1 MVRPDPNTFTPIPI
15 ALVQTGEVSGVVL
28 IRDEGRPLPGVQVE
42 LHNLDTG
49 DRYTSSTFSDG
60 SFYLMGVRPGH
71 YEATLSAQVREL
83 LSLSVQAETFTVG
96 PSGDAAFVD
105 GLLIL
110 ADRR

>member
-1 MVRPDPNTFTPIPI
+1 
-15 ALVQTGEVSGVVL
+15 VQTGEVSGVAL

-49 DRYTSSTFSDG
+49 DRYTTSTFSDG
-60 SFYLMGVRPGH
+60 SFYLMGVRPGR
-71 YEATLSAQVREL
+71 YEATLAARVREL
-83 LSLSVQAETFTVG
+83 LSLSVQGEAFSVG
-96 PSGDAAFVD
+96 PSGDGAIVE